1 MYITYVNHD
10 SVIKQICQL
19 KGNAY
24 LINETLLFSWHIQN
38 FDGKIFSLGD
48 LPGEKLV
55 ILLILSSLGKT
66 VNKSSL
72 PRAKV
77 CSVTTA
83 YYSKTKIVHSIEKQ
97 QQQKK
102 HFFQEC

>member
-1 MYITYVNHD
+1 MSITILSSNKWQRLFDQRNTIV
-10 SVIKQICQL
+10 
-19 KGNAY
+19 
-24 LINETLLFSWHIQN
+24 LLTYSKLRW
-38 FDGKIFSLGD
+38 KIFSLGG

-72 PRAKV
+72 PRANV